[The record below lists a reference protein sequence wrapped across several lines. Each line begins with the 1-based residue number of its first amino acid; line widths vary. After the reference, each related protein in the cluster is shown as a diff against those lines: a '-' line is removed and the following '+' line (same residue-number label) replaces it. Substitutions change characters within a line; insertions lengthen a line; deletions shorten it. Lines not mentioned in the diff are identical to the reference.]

1 VQEDPLGRA
10 ELATVVGARRICP
23 KLQYLSRRAHAV
35 RDAAAHQRAAGHADE
50 PGRGHEMGVETWPPI
65 GHEHISWLKGRMGH
79 LHLSEIAGAA
89 SFEDSEKAGL
99 LLDHPVNLV

>member
-1 VQEDPLGRA
+1 
-10 ELATVVGARRICP
+10 
-23 KLQYLSRRAHAV
+23 
-35 RDAAAHQRAAGHADE
+35 
-50 PGRGHEMGVETWPPI
+50 MGVETWPPI